1 MKRVLIV
8 IAILATV
15 VGGAWLAGSLLPRE
29 HRAASS
35 ITLSQ
40 PPEAVWLVVRD
51 PAALKGTWPEL
62 TGAVRGADSVGR
74 EIWHEKVDGFDMRLL
89 VTESTP
95 PSRFVTLIQSP
106 PGAAFGGRW
115 IYQLAPAGPGT
126 KVTVTEE
133 GWVANPFFRLMSKL
147 GGQHGSIDGYLAA
160 LAKHFGETVPV
171 SREP

>member
-1 MKRVLIV
+1 MRRILIV
-8 IAILATV
+8 IGTI
-15 VGGAWLAGSLLPRE
+15 VGLAGLTWIAGTLLPRE

-40 PPEAVWLVVRD
+40 PPEAVWLIVRD
-51 PAALKGTWPEL
+51 LAALKGTWPEL
-62 TGAVRGADSVGR
+62 TEAVMSADSVGR

-89 VTESTP
+89 VTESKP
-95 PSRFVTLIQSP
+95 ISRLVTLIQSP

-115 IYQLAPAGPGT
+115 VYQLEPAGSGT

-147 GGQHGSIDGYLAA
+147 GGQHRSIDGYLTA
-160 LAKHFGETVPV
+160 LGKYFGGTVKP
-171 SREP
+171 EHL